1 MKKTAQKT
9 DATVEIKPL
18 NIQTAIIKIEGV
30 TPLICHN
37 WSEKAKKMM
46 LDKQMGA
53 AKTKRPLKDPK
64 EDYLSSLY
72 LTADGKPGFPAAA
85 FKAAIVGACRQ
96 VDGLPMTVTKVAIR
110 VNGDILPLKGE
121 HRMREDMV
129 RLETGVADL
138 RYRAEF
144 PEWSMELP
152 ITFNADVISPEI
164 LVNLVNI
171 AGLGGIGEWR
181 PSSPKSAS
189 GSFGCFRVVAG

>member
-1 MKKTAQKT
+1 MATAKKAEQGP
-9 DATVEIKPL
+9 VEIKAI
-18 NIQTAIIKIEGV
+18 NIQTAIINIEGV

-53 AKTKRPLKDPK
+53 AKTKRPLKDPQ
-64 EDYLSSLY
+64 EDYISSLY
-72 LTADGKPGFPAAA
+72 IASNGKPGFPAAA

-96 VDGLPMTVTKVAIR
+96 IDGLPMTVTKVAIR
-110 VNGDILPLKGE
+110 VNGDILPIEGE

-144 PEWSMELP
+144 PLWKMEIP
-152 ITFNADVISPEI
+152 ITFNADVISPEM
-164 LVNLVNI
+164 LVNLVNL
-171 AGLGGIGEWR
+171 AGMGGVGEWR